1 METSNEEE
9 HSGEDSWGD
18 DYKKGIANNE
28 VRREI
33 NELKLKKICVE
44 KKIAY
49 QGIDILKDFKCKL
62 NSKQKLN

>member
-18 DYKKGIANNE
+18 EERIGIANNE

-33 NELKLKKICVE
+33 NELKLKKIYVE
-44 KKIAY
+44 EKIAY
-49 QGIDILKDFKCKL
+49 QRIDILKDFKCKL
-62 NSKQKLN
+62 I